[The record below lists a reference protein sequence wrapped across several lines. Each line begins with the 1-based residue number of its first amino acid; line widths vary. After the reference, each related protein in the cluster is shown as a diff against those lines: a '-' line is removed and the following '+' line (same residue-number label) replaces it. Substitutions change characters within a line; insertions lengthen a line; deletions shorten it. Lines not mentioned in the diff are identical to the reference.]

1 MIKEKTVFEKINN
14 QLFKIK
20 LVEPENLKQA
30 SFTHYLNNSDN
41 TNSKYFKKNAVD
53 CVKEVLSKETNNQ
66 IISDK
71 TAEEAL
77 QYLE

>member
-1 MIKEKTVFEKINN
+1 MIKEKTVFEKIDN

-20 LVEPENLKQA
+20 LIEPENPKQA
-30 SFTHYLNNSDN
+30 SFTHYLNNFDN
-41 TNSKYFKKNAVD
+41 PNSKYFKNNAVD
-53 CVKEVLSKETNNQ
+53 YVKDILSKENNNQ